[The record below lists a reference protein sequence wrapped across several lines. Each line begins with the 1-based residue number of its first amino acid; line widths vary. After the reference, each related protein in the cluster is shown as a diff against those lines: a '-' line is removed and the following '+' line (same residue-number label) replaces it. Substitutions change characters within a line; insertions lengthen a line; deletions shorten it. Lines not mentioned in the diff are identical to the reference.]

1 MAALSSIT
9 IQVIR
14 SYRSKALERFAL
26 TGNRRGLSVQK
37 PERIARLLK
46 ALEAATKPGALD
58 LPGLRFHALKG
69 AEKGR
74 FAVWVSEN
82 WRLTFAWDGVDA
94 VDVDLEDY
102 H

>member
-1 MAALSSIT
+1 M
-9 IQVIR
+9 IR

-26 TGNRRGLSVQK
+26 TGNRKGLSVQK

-46 ALEAATKPGALD
+46 ALEAATKPAAMD

-82 WRLTFAWDGVDA
+82 WRLTFGWDGVDA
-94 VDVDLEDY
+94 VEVDREDY

>member
-1 MAALSSIT
+1 M
-9 IQVIR
+9 IR

-26 TGNRRGLSVQK
+26 TGNSRGLSVQK

-46 ALEAATKPGALD
+46 ALDAATRPGAMD
-58 LPGLRFHALKG
+58 LPGLRFHTLKG

-74 FAVWVSEN
+74 YAVWVSEN

-94 VDVDLEDY
+94 VDVNLEDY

>member
-1 MAALSSIT
+1 M
-9 IQVIR
+9 IR
-14 SYRSKALERFAL
+14 SFRSKALERFAL
-26 TGNRRGLSVQK
+26 TGNSRGLSVQK

-46 ALEAATKPGALD
+46 ALEAASKPGAMD

-69 AEKGR
+69 AAKGR